1 MDALLIVSPLSAWL
15 VMLALSA
22 RAASEPG
29 VSARSW
35 LTARHLV
42 LAYLLPTAFLLMLE
56 HKGLISPDI
65 RLGLL
70 ICLLSGCGTS
80 GAALARGSGGSAAA
94 VASLMLASAGLAV
107 VLLPLAVLLG
117 VGNDAALASAGT
129 VLAVLL
135 LAQGLPYRL
144 GLLRFRAH
152 PPSPRLQAGLDRLAS
167 VSVLALIALIAWR
180 ELPRLLD
187 HPGVTLAAAGTA
199 ILLGLVAR
207 PATTPHEDLGS
218 MLVIRNLTAA
228 SLVASQL
235 TDAPEVMT
243 ALCAF
248 GLVMYP
254 VALIQVWRA
263 HVTRKVARGLL

>member
-1 MDALLIVSPLSAWL
+1 MDILLIVSPLSAWL

-29 VSARSW
+29 VSARGW

-56 HKGLISPDI
+56 HKGLIGAEA

-80 GAALARGSGGSAAA
+80 GAALARGSGGSAPA
-94 VASLMLASAGLAV
+94 VASLMLASAGLAIL
-107 VLLPLAVLLG
+107 LLPLAVLLG
-117 VGNDAALASAGT
+117 VGNDAALTSAGI
-129 VLAVLL
+129 VLAALL
-135 LAQGLPYRL
+135 LAQGLPYWL
-144 GLLRFRAH
+144 GLQRFRAR
-152 PPSPRLQAGLDRLAS
+152 PASPQLQAGLDRLAS
-167 VSVLALIALIAWR
+167 LSVLALIALIAWR
-180 ELPRLLD
+180 ELPGLPD
-187 HPGVTLAAAGTA
+187 HPDIAMAAAGTA

-235 TDAPEVMT
+235 PSSPEVMT

-248 GLVMYP
+248 GLMMYP

-263 HVTRKVARGLL
+263 HVTRKAATTLL